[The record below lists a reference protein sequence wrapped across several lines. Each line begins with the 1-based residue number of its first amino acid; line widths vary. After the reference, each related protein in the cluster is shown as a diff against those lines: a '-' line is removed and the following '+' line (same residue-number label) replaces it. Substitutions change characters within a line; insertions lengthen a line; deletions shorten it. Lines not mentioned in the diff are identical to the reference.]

1 MEGIGFV
8 PASPALAGA
17 SCLDS
22 ILGSPPAFCN
32 LSDGIAFAEASIHSA
47 LLTTPIG
54 SFESIFGVGA
64 YTKIQELVGPS
75 ISENESLV
83 DALGLN
89 VVRVDNITG
98 LETAAYGGADNTIYV
113 DGNFIDNSATWQI
126 AHVLVEEIGHAID
139 ARINLVDSLG
149 DEGEIFA
156 SLVMSKS
163 LSDLSVSAFSED
175 DSGILLIDGS
185 PVQVEFNA
193 SVTLFEHAAYSGR
206 AKTFGIGN
214 YSFIG
219 SDFNDIATSIRI
231 PAGSDLVV
239 EFFEHANFQGR
250 STVVSHSQASI
261 GADWSDPNWRTSYMN
276 DSISSLR
283 VRRQRSNEVIL
294 YQHSNFQGLAHSE
307 TLGSRRQVRFNDDYS
322 SIDLPRGARIDLFEH
337 PNFFGRNISY
347 TADAANLGSLND
359 RVSSFQAYQ
368 ATDTGTVRGII
379 ADRFRFLRPSHVD
392 IALNVF
398 GIVTQSNSLRILQTA
413 LKPIVAGEK
422 LFSAYSKHIGG
433 DPVNAVIDIVS
444 LFPKTSWVRPAFS
457 LLSDGARQLRQIV
470 GNGQVAVDILQ
481 RRNALIEDLLRQ

>member
-1 MEGIGFV
+1 MEGFV
-8 PASPALAGA
+8 PAPPALAGA
-17 SCLDS
+17 SCLGS
-22 ILGSPPAFCN
+22 VLASPPAFCH
-32 LSDGIAFAEASIHSA
+32 LSDGIAFAEASIHSS
-47 LLTTPIG
+47 LLTTPVG
-54 SFESIFGVGA
+54 AFETVFGVGA
-64 YTKIQELVGPS
+64 YAKIQELIGQPAS
-75 ISENESLV
+75 ASEGLV

-98 LETAAYGGADNTIYV
+98 LETAAYSGAENTIYV
-113 DGNFIDNSATWQI
+113 DGNFIDSSATWQI

-139 ARINLVDSLG
+139 ARVNLDDRPG

-156 SLVMSKS
+156 TLVMSKG
-163 LSDLSVSAFSED
+163 LSDLSTSMLSED

-185 PVQVEFNA
+185 LVQVEFNA

-206 AKTFGIGN
+206 SKTFGIGN

-231 PAGSDLVV
+231 PAESDLVV
-239 EFFEHANFQGR
+239 EVFEHANFQGR
-250 STVVSHSQASI
+250 STVVSRSQASI

-276 DSISSLR
+276 DSVSSLR
-283 VRRQRSNEVIL
+283 VRRQRSDEVIL
-294 YQHSNFQGLAHSE
+294 YQHSNFQGLAHSD
-307 TLGSRRQVRFNDDYS
+307 TLGSRWQVRFNDDYS
-322 SIDLPRGARIDLFEH
+322 SIDLPRGSRIDIFEH
-337 PNFFGRNISY
+337 PNFFGRKISY
-347 TADAANLGSLND
+347 TADAANLGFLND

-368 ATDTGTVRGII
+368 ATDVGTVRGVI
-379 ADRFRFLRPSHVD
+379 ADYFRSLRPSHVD

-398 GIVTQSNSLRILQTA
+398 GIVTQSNSLKILQTA

-422 LFSAYSKHIGG
+422 LFSAYSKYRGG

-444 LFPKTSWVRPAFS
+444 LVPGKGWVRPAFA

-470 GNGQVAVDILQ
+470 GNGLTAVEIVQ